1 MLRIKIAIELNTNIE
16 IDNREG
22 NLHSNNIKLFPS
34 QIFHSLCYYVL
45 SSIISL
51 TPFASAW
58 LARKCVLR
66 VEEAPLQLNLSTLD
80 LNELNRGPESTNEP
94 VMSHSVN

>member
-1 MLRIKIAIELNTNIE
+1 MLRIRIAIELNTNIE

-22 NLHSNNIKLFPS
+22 NLHNNNIKLFPT
-34 QIFHSLCYYVL
+34 QIFHSLCFYVSPL
-45 SSIISL
+45 LIVPGWLESVSS
-51 TPFASAW
+51 
-58 LARKCVLR
+58 
-66 VEEAPLQLNLSTLD
+66 EEKKPHFMNLSTLD